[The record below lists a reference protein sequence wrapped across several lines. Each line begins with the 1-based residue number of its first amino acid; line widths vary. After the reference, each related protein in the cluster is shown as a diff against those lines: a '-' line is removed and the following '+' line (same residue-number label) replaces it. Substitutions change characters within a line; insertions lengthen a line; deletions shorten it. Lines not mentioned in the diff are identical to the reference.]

1 MNVPVSSIED
11 IVKALKEHPQ
21 WRSRLLQELVSGS
34 GELLRKLLREEPGL
48 KEEFRKE
55 ILTEELL
62 RLPAGFEA
70 SEEARRRDSQA
81 VWEAIGRLTA
91 AQERT
96 EQHLAQLT
104 ARVDQLTV
112 RLDQLTERVDQLT
125 VRVDQLTVRLDQLT
139 ERVDQLTVRV
149 DQLTVRLDQLT
160 ERVDQLTARMEQLT
174 ERVDQ
179 LTVRMEQ
186 LTGTVDWLAKRVG
199 RIEQELGQHRGRH
212 LEDAVCDRPW
222 NYLGSVAKK
231 TKALPLEDVKEMLRG
246 VSEEDLRQLDR
257 MDGCIE
263 GKREGRSVLLA
274 IEVSAKLESYDLE
287 RARLWAKI
295 LSSGL
300 RGSGR
305 YEAVL
310 PVVVG
315 YEAEEP
321 LLREAERSGVWA
333 VIAKELVVKG
343 REELAR

>member
-139 ERVDQLTVRV
+139 ERVDQLT
-149 DQLTVRLDQLT
+149 
-160 ERVDQLTARMEQLT
+160 ARMEQLT

-212 LEDAVCDRPW
+212 LEDAICDRPW